1 MFSKT
6 LPKIIGVIPARYGST
21 RFPGKPLALIS
32 GKTLI
37 QRTFESA
44 KRCQEFQQIVVAT
57 DDVRIAD
64 HVKSFGG
71 TAIMTSPSCPTGTDR
86 LAEVVRN
93 NPEFAKA
100 DFIFNIQGD
109 EPCIQPQL
117 ISHVCTAI
125 ARDASAVMATAAVPL
140 LSKEEAL
147 RPSVVKCVLD
157 LNQNALYFS
166 RALIPVNNTGHFD
179 PRIPYYRHVGVYC
192 YTTDFLLRYAE
203 LPSTPLQEI
212 EQLEQ
217 LKVLEHGYRIKV
229 AIVSEQALSPAVDVP
244 EDIKKVEQ
252 VLCNQNTFLSQAAS
266 SPP

>member
-1 MFSKT
+1 VSSKS
-6 LPKIIGVIPARYGST
+6 LPNIIGIIPARYGST

-44 KRCQEFQQIVVAT
+44 KRFHGFQQIIVAT
-57 DDVRIAD
+57 DDQRIAD
-64 HVKSFGG
+64 HVRGFGG
-71 TAIMTSPSCPTGTDR
+71 KAIMTSPSCPTGTDR

-93 NPEFAKA
+93 HPEFAKA
-100 DFIFNIQGD
+100 DFVFNVQGD
-109 EPCIQPQL
+109 EPCVNPEL
-117 ISHVCTAI
+117 ISQICKAI
-125 ARDASAVMATAAVPL
+125 VDDPSVPMATAAIPL

-166 RALIPVNNTGHFD
+166 RALIPVSLTGHFD
-179 PRIPYYRHVGVYC
+179 PKITYYRHVGTYC

-229 AIVSEQALSPAVDVP
+229 AIVSETTLSPAVDLP

-252 VLCNQNTFLSQAAS
+252 VLCNQNTSSSQAALS
-266 SPP
+266 HP